1 MARLLIWLLLGGVV
15 WWLWRS
21 RQRPPATKTPQPGT
35 PPAPRDALPMLRCH
49 RCGVH
54 LPAADAVTDDA
65 GHAYCSVDHRRLGP
79 PTP

>member
-21 RQRPPATKTPQPGT
+21 RQRPPATKTPRHGP
-35 PPAPRDALPMLRCH
+35 PPARDALPMLRCH

-54 LPAADAVTDDA
+54 LPAADAVTDAA
-65 GHAYCSVDHRRLGP
+65 GHAYCSLDHRRLGP

>member
-21 RQRPPATKTPQPGT
+21 RSRLPTAPSPRPS
-35 PPAPRDALPMLRCH
+35 PPSTQGALPMARCH
-49 RCGVH
+49 HCGMH
-54 LPAADAVTDDA
+54 LPAAEVMTDAS
-65 GHAYCSVDHRRLGP
+65 GHAYCSPAHRDLGP